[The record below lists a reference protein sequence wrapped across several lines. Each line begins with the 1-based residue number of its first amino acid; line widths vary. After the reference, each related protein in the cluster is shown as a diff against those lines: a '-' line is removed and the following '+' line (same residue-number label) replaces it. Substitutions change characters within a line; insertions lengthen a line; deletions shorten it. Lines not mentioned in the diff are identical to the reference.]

1 MFKMNSK
8 HEKEVLRVKEGRKKR
23 RLELEQLRRLKTFL
37 ETTAPEK
44 LLEFKQLEENTLQ
57 AGSFTIETNS
67 TVLPTDTL
75 RNYSV
80 TPYPE
85 ADKADNIQ
93 PITGPIDDL
102 INEICTT
109 HTVHLMEFDY
119 KLFENIY

>member
-1 MFKMNSK
+1 MKKKCYAS
-8 HEKEVLRVKEGRKKR
+8 RKDA
-23 RLELEQLRRLKTFL
+23 EQKRRLKTFL

-75 RNYSV
+75 RNYSA

>member
-1 MFKMNSK
+1 MSKTNSK
-8 HEKEVLRVKEGRKKR
+8 HEKEVLRVREGRKKR

-44 LLEFKQLEENTLQ
+44 LLEFKRLEENTLQ
-57 AGSFTIETNS
+57 AGSFTIGTSS
-67 TVLPTDTL
+67 TVLPPDTL
-75 RNYSV
+75 RNYSA

-93 PITGPIDDL
+93 QITGPIADL
-102 INEICTT
+102 INEMCTT
-109 HTVHLMEFDY
+109 HTDHLMEFDS